1 MRQNMIDGI
10 KSAVVAIAVAMSA
23 LAYISGCGDNNK
35 KPEQFTLPPDLD
47 LTELVPR
54 MDSIPTGKVCRVEEM
69 QPEDVIVAVN
79 GYPLT
84 RALFD
89 GQIAI
94 IARYA
99 MQRPNIN
106 SYVLNEHIEKA
117 KRNLVK
123 QFPAKRL
130 LIDEAK
136 RLKLMSLAEV
146 NSNICYEINENAK
159 RIGKT
164 AEDVLRGFKGNPR
177 VVLAEMAEQKWI
189 DAIVKDRIPPKV
201 KVDAAFVSNVQAKV
215 EAENIAAERT
225 NEWFKAQMLVW
236 KAQIE
241 KGERTFADVA
251 EKESR
256 FMQGK
261 ARPGGEWGDFER
273 DEIVDRAV
281 ARAAFNL
288 AEGAIS
294 DPIETEN
301 GFHMVKVLGIRPP
314 VRNEKGTVIE
324 RERRHLARVY
334 IEKEPQILR
343 FPDDKLMADLKK
355 QMQTRAIDAF
365 AAVLATN
372 GTHTVVFPHGMK
384 FF

>member
-1 MRQNMIDGI
+1 MRQNIIDGTR
-10 KSAVVAIAVAMSA
+10 SAVVAIVVAMSA
-23 LAYISGCGDNNK
+23 LAYISGCGDK
-35 KPEQFTLPPDLD
+35 KPEQFTLPPDRD

-54 MDSIPTGKVCRVEEM
+54 MDSVPTGKVCRVEDL

-84 RALFD
+84 RAMFD

-99 MQRPNIN
+99 MTRPDIN
-106 SYVLNEHIEKA
+106 SYVLNEHVEKA

-123 QFPAKRL
+123 QFPMKRL
-130 LIDEAK
+130 LIDESK
-136 RLKLMSLAEV
+136 RLKLTSLAEV
-146 NSNICYEINENAK
+146 NSNICHVINENA
-159 RIGKT
+159 RRLGKPPV
-164 AEDVLRGFKGNPR
+164 EVLRGFKGDPR
-177 VVLAEMAEQKWI
+177 VVLAEMAEQYWI
-189 DAIVKDRIPPKV
+189 DALVKDRIPPKV

-215 EAENIAAERT
+215 TAENIAAERT
-225 NEWFKAQMLVW
+225 NEWFKAQMQVW
-236 KAQIE
+236 KTQIE

-256 FMQGK
+256 FMKGK
-261 ARPGGEWGDFER
+261 IRPGGEWGDFER
-273 DEIVDRAV
+273 DEIDSRAV
-281 ARAAFNL
+281 ARAAFKL

-294 DPIETEN
+294 DPIETDN
-301 GFHMVKVLGIRPP
+301 GFHLVKVLGITPP

-324 RERRHLARVY
+324 KERRHLAHVY

-343 FPDDKLMADLKK
+343 FPDDKLLVDLKK
-355 QMQTRAIDAF
+355 QMQTRAIDEF
-365 AAVLATN
+365 STFLATN
-372 GTHTVVFPHGMK
+372 GTHKVVFPHGMK